1 MFLPISYWI
10 VTAYHFLHPASFKIP
25 DSTEISSIRVFVDS
39 GYLHVYMLHYTKNT
53 HKENVVIEMK
63 KRLGELGLGSNEID
77 AYLYLLVNGSG
88 KPAIIAKE
96 IGILRSNI
104 YGVLDRLRDY
114 GLIEEMGGFKSKVYS
129 AGSVEKS
136 LNRLIQWEKD
146 RVEKKVHIAS
156 ELSGLLQG
164 LQSGGGKGNPVD
176 VFKYGAHSASAI
188 KHLFDI
194 AEKEIL
200 SIIHPPYV
208 SSRFHI
214 NADQEEHDS
223 DDIPG
228 YLTEEPVIRGYKM
241 HSIYQISDIS
251 LASFRLLLR
260 TTLPNGVQV
269 RVAKETPAKLLIVD
283 REYIAMGLTSPETG
297 LPVEETVLIH
307 NAGIAEM
314 LAASFFD
321 LFNRLT
327 AVTSIEQADEIY
339 RKVREGTPA
348 ITNLKQGEVN

>member
-1 MFLPISYWI
+1 
-10 VTAYHFLHPASFKIP
+10 
-25 DSTEISSIRVFVDS
+25 
-39 GYLHVYMLHYTKNT
+39 VYMLHYTENT
-53 HKENVVIEMK
+53 HKENDVIEMK

-77 AYLYLLVNGSG
+77 AYLYLLANGSG
-88 KPAIIAKE
+88 KPAVIARE

-114 GLIEEMGGFKSKVYS
+114 GLIEEVGGFKSKVYS
-129 AGSVEKS
+129 AGSVENS
-136 LNRLIQWEKD
+136 LNRLIQGEKE
-146 RVEKKVHIAS
+146 RVEKKAQIAS

-176 VFKYGAHSASAI
+176 VFKDGAHSASAI
-188 KHLFDI
+188 KRLFDI
-194 AEKEIL
+194 AQDEIL
-200 SIIHPPYV
+200 SIIHPPYI

-214 NADQEEHDS
+214 NVDQEEQIS
-223 DDIPG
+223 ENIPG
-228 YLTEEPVIRGYKM
+228 YITEEPVIQDYRM

-269 RVAKETPAKLLIVD
+269 RAANETPAKLLIVD
-283 REYIAMGLTSPETG
+283 RKYIAMGLTSPETG
-297 LPVEETVLIH
+297 LPVKETVVIH
-307 NAGIAEM
+307 NPGIAEM
-314 LAASFFD
+314 LAYSFFD
-321 LFNRLT
+321 LFNTLT
-327 AVTSIEQADEIY
+327 SVTSIEQADEIY